1 MAFFVKHKTRG
12 YYAGN
17 INGREYWSNRVRMW
31 CDTQDLAE
39 KIWERVIARTDDK
52 DSWQISV
59 VDEDGTV
66 LN

>member
-1 MAFFVKHKTRG
+1 MAFFVKHKTQG

-17 INGREYWSNRVRMW
+17 LNGRDYWSVRVRMW
-31 CDTQDLAE
+31 FDTQDLAE
-39 KIWERVIARTDDK
+39 KVWERVIRRTDDK

-59 VDEDGTV
+59 VDDDGTA